1 MSENTYITDK
11 QGNKVFVCNYRW
23 TGPDGKTETCRAPK
37 ACDVCGQCSRID
49 HGGREMGH
57 CTGHLGLNQHIAVPG
72 QDGDKAK
79 VEADKAKQSIRIN
92 PKNKSRHNKRPDN
105 KRQVKVEH
113 KPRLGK

>member
-1 MSENTYITDK
+1 VSDNTYVTDK
-11 QGNKVFVCNYRW
+11 HGIKVFVCNYHW

-57 CTGHLGLNQHIAVPG
+57 CTGHNLNEHIKVPG

-79 VEADKAKQSIRIN
+79 VEADKAKQGIRVN
-92 PKNKSRHNKRPDN
+92 HKSKGKHTKRPD

-113 KPRLGK
+113 KPQLRKP